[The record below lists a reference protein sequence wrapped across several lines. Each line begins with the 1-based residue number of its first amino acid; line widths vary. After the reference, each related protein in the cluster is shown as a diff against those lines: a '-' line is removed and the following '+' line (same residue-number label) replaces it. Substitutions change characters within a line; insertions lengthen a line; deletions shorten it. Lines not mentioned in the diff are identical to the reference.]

1 MGADKDYIILQKH
14 RTMTAKQLE
23 LGQIFTPSDVAYFMV
38 KLFVSELERGST
50 ILDPCIGGNIF
61 LDTLSSIAS
70 NFGFEGVEID
80 SELLVED
87 IRKSYKSPQKN
98 LFEGD
103 FFELPYEKKFDFAI
117 LNPPYIRQEKI
128 SNKDK
133 IFAQLTNSQLKVSKK
148 SNLFVYFIL
157 KTINHLNKNGKFIAI
172 IYDSWLYSDF
182 GISFR
187 RILASE
193 GCVEEIYHFRE
204 AVFPD
209 ALVGATVIVF
219 SKKKQTQK
227 TKYFQYQK
235 FQNINLDAEPEH
247 INLETFN
254 FNRPTIHPNE
264 DLFVPMNEI
273 CDQTIT
279 RGIGTPHNRSFY
291 QLPSKEIESIRI
303 IKDVKKIIGMKVESC
318 NLEKVLHVTDF
329 ANTNQTTKNYLEE
342 ILSKLG
348 ELPNTKTLENLI
360 HQNKKWHKLKIS
372 PPGNVLFNYYLRKKI
387 RFISN
392 LDFHP
397 ASNNFYQMKIT
408 ENFHAQLA
416 ILNSSFTISSIE
428 KAAKPQGNG
437 LKKIQLNKFR
447 EVRVLDASRI
457 SETSR
462 ASLSS
467 LGEKLVDANP
477 KSINNIRKKIDDI
490 VESVIKP
497 ES

>member
-1 MGADKDYIILQKH
+1 MS
-14 RTMTAKQLE
+14 AKQLE
-23 LGQIFTPSDVAYFMV
+23 LGQIFTPPDVAHFMV
-38 KLFVSELERGST
+38 KLLVGELEEGAT

-61 LDTLSSIAS
+61 LDTLSSITS
-70 NFGFEGVEID
+70 NFEFEGVEID
-80 SELLVED
+80 SELLVEN
-87 IRKSYKSPQKN
+87 IRKSYKGSQKN

-133 IFAQLTNSQLKVSKK
+133 IFAKLTTSQFKVSKK

-219 SKKKQTQK
+219 SKKKQPQK
-227 TKYFQYQK
+227 TKYFEYQQ
-235 FQNINLDAEPEH
+235 FQNINLDVKPEH
-247 INLETFN
+247 IDLETFN
-254 FNRPTIHPNE
+254 FNRPIIHPNE
-264 DLFVPMNEI
+264 DLFVLMNDI
-273 CDQTIT
+273 CVLTIT
-279 RGIGTPHNRSFY
+279 RGIGTPHNQSFY
-291 QLPSKEIESIRI
+291 QLPSKEIESINI
-303 IKDVKKIIGMKVESC
+303 IKDVKKINCMKVDSC

-329 ANTNQTTKNYLEE
+329 TNTNQTTKNYLEE
-342 ILSKLG
+342 IQGRLG
-348 ELPNTKTLENLI
+348 ELPKTKTLTNLI
-360 HQNKKWHKLKIS
+360 HQNKEWYKLNIS
-372 PPGNVLFNYYLRKKI
+372 QSGNVLFNYYLRKKI

-408 ENFHAQLA
+408 ENFHAQFA
-416 ILNSSFTISSIE
+416 ILNSSFTIRSIE
-428 KAAKPQGNG
+428 KAAKPQGDG

-447 EVRVLDASRI
+447 EVKVIDASRI

-462 ASLSS
+462 AALSS

-477 KSINNIRKKIDDI
+477 NSINNIRKEID
-490 VESVIKP
+490 ETLERVILVG
-497 ES
+497 S